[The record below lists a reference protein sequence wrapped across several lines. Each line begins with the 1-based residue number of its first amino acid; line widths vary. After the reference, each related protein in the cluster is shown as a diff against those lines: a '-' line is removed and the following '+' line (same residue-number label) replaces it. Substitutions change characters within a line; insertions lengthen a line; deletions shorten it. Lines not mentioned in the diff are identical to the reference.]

1 MVTKKTNEEVSTIL
15 GISEMKLITRKHHFT
30 DQMVKNVIK
39 VARLLISAGS
49 GNRHSTAGGHTHSLV
64 RTGTQGKEVT
74 PEETGPDLPASVGGS
89 PAKLESGLLW
99 GWGYWEW

>member
-1 MVTKKTNEEVSTIL
+1 LVTKKTNEEVSIIL

-49 GNRHSTAGGHTHSLV
+49 GNRHSTAGRMFTTTEDLKRIQTLGNIQFSSVQSLGIV
-64 RTGTQGKEVT
+64 
-74 PEETGPDLPASVGGS
+74 
-89 PAKLESGLLW
+89 
-99 GWGYWEW
+99 